1 MKLKDIA
8 TEISVTG
15 SKTFGFYCSFY
26 IGLQHYKRKAFIKD
40 NTLFIIHNSKTYEVK
55 SLIN

>member
-1 MKLKDIA
+1 MKLIDIA

-26 IGLQHYKRKAFIKD
+26 IGTQQYKKKAFIKD
-40 NTLFIIHNSKTYEVK
+40 NILCIIFNSKTYEVK
-55 SLIN
+55 SLN

>member
-1 MKLKDIA
+1 MKLIDIA

-26 IGLQHYKRKAFIKD
+26 IGMQQYKKKAFIKD
-40 NTLFIIHNSKTYEVK
+40 NILCIIFNSKTYEVK
-55 SLIN
+55 SLN

>member
-26 IGLQHYKRKAFIKD
+26 IGMQHHKKKAFIKD
-40 NTLFIIHNSKTYEVK
+40 DLVCIIHNGKTYEVK
-55 SLIN
+55 PLN

>member
-1 MKLKDIA
+1 MKLIDIA

-26 IGLQHYKRKAFIKD
+26 IGMQHHKKKAFIKD
-40 NTLFIIHNSKTYEVK
+40 NILCIIFNSNTYEVK
-55 SLIN
+55 SLN